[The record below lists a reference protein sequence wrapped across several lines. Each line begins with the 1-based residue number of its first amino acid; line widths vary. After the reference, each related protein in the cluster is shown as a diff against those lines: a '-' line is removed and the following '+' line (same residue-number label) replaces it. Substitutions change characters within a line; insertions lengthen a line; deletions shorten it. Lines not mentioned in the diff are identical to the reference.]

1 MKQLLLFLICNLA
14 FLLTVQGNSAE
25 IPPAVMFKQLSTTEG
40 LSNNSVR
47 SIYRDNRGFLW
58 VGTESGLNKYDGY
71 SFQQYYQNNSDLPD
85 DAISE
90 IFEGPDDN
98 VWIRTS
104 SGYSIY
110 NYKTGKFDNDYKPI
124 LDGLQIPSKNI
135 LRMGKTSKNEFWA
148 YDYSKLYIRS
158 MDNSSIKAY
167 PLAVEKISNLYI
179 GVQFI
184 YIMYSNGTLYS
195 ISKQTSEVKEI
206 AIPTIYRP
214 LLENHEPHI
223 YIDQNESLWVY
234 TFQNSLLLHKN
245 SFTQQW
251 EDISLNNNTHIQYN
265 RVQRILDLGDGNVWI
280 LTSHMGL
287 FVYNTL
293 TKSLT
298 NLVHNPLKPHT
309 IASNNLNTI
318 YRDKDGT
325 IYIGNFKHGIS
336 YYSPMSQ
343 IILCNKSLEYDDIL
357 TFCED
362 TSQEYIYYGTDGT
375 GLIRRSLVTDSYEKI
390 ATPANIVVDLSID
403 SKNRL
408 WIGTFQ
414 KGLLC
419 YSKGQIKQYTV
430 SNSQLLEN
438 NVYTVKVDKHGY
450 IWIGTMKGYIQRLN
464 PETGQFDTILYR
476 PGEFFVRDMYYDK
489 DSTLYVATKGGLII
503 IDTETQAY
511 NIYAEAGRFKE
522 NNMLTVYKAGKNQ
535 SNNGGS
541 GIGLHIVSEY
551 VKMHQGT
558 VCVRDNQ
565 PCGSVFLI
573 ALPLHQN
580 SNETKNGEPV
590 EGPEIKEESHP
601 FTILLVDDNYDF
613 LKFLSESLARQYH
626 VLKATNGKHALNVL
640 EKEDIDLVVS
650 DIMMPEM
657 DGLELCS
664 TIKNDIRYSHIPI
677 ILLTA
682 KASEE
687 HQLEGLSVGAD
698 DYITK
703 PFNMEVLKLRIN
715 KIIEMNVKRQEIFN
729 QDIKIEPSRI
739 TITPLDQ
746 QLVEKAIQIVEDNI
760 SETEF
765 SVEEL
770 ASSLNI
776 SRSYFYKKMIKI
788 TGKKPIE
795 FIRTIR
801 MKRAQQLLTESQMQ
815 VSEIAYT
822 LGYNSPKIFSKHFKE
837 EFNISPS
844 EFIRQQAE

>member
-522 NNMLTVYKAGKNQ
+522 NNMLTVYKDSRDLLWIGHPHGLSIWNQ
-535 SNNGGS
+535 
-541 GIGLHIVSEY
+541 
-551 VKMHQGT
+551 
-558 VCVRDNQ
+558 
-565 PCGSVFLI
+565 
-573 ALPLHQN
+573 
-580 SNETKNGEPV
+580 
-590 EGPEIKEESHP
+590 
-601 FTILLVDDNYDF
+601 
-613 LKFLSESLARQYH
+613 
-626 VLKATNGKHALNVL
+626 
-640 EKEDIDLVVS
+640 
-650 DIMMPEM
+650 
-657 DGLELCS
+657 
-664 TIKNDIRYSHIPI
+664 KNDS
-677 ILLTA
+677 TSA
-682 KASEE
+682 
-687 HQLEGLSVGAD
+687 
-698 DYITK
+698 T
-703 PFNMEVLKLRIN
+703 
-715 KIIEMNVKRQEIFN
+715 
-729 QDIKIEPSRI
+729 
-739 TITPLDQ
+739 
-746 QLVEKAIQIVEDNI
+746 
-760 SETEF
+760 
-765 SVEEL
+765 
-770 ASSLNI
+770 
-776 SRSYFYKKMIKI
+776 
-788 TGKKPIE
+788 
-795 FIRTIR
+795 
-801 MKRAQQLLTESQMQ
+801 Q
-815 VSEIAYT
+815 VSEQNSDDGDLIDEFVNDT
-822 LGYNSPKIFSKHFKE
+822 SEVGDRLEKVFQNSPFLMKVWNLMKSWGHGNKAFRIIATLPLFALATQLAFRRRKYKLNYNTTEHVFIQAYIACQILLLSIIVLPFNGYAKVDDLYELPLWLIFVLFCWDYKQLYRCTWWRSFWRTILMLTYSLVLLVIFACLVMALMLAGIYVLK
-837 EFNISPS
+837 
-844 EFIRQQAE
+844 FIL